1 MNTAERITF
10 KNTRGKT
17 IVGNLRSMNPHAIVL
32 MAPGS
37 CSDKSSQGRFDLY
50 ARGLHEIGL
59 STLAIDFSGCGESDD
74 DFLTIEKEVD
84 DLRSAIHFIHS
95 KGYQKIGLFGN
106 SLGGLISL
114 MAYSPQIVTIAM
126 TGGLTG
132 PMKFDWDKLLSP
144 EQKREREE
152 KGHITVKDCHN
163 MHRKQVL
170 LDQIFFQE
178 FERVNQ
184 EQLLKNVK
192 CPVLMIHGDGDEEER
207 SGHQL
212 SQSGL
217 LYLPKGSEI
226 KVLPGADHGF
236 WGHID
241 QVADLLQNWFGDH
254 LSRKSD
260 PSERSID
267 QSHH

>member
-1 MNTAERITF
+1 MNKAERITF

-17 IVGNLRSMNPHAIVL
+17 LVGNLYVTNPESIVL

-37 CSDKSSQGRFDLY
+37 CSDKSSQGRFDIY
-50 ARGLHEIGL
+50 AKGLHEIGI

-84 DLRSAIHFIHS
+84 DLKSAIRLVQS
-95 KGYQKIGLFGN
+95 EGYQKIGLFGN

-114 MAYSPQIVTIAM
+114 MAYSPQISTIAM

-132 PMKFDWDKLLSP
+132 PVKFEWDKLLTS
-144 EQKREREE
+144 EQKQELQE
-152 KGHITVKDCHN
+152 KAHVTVKNPHN
-163 MHRKQVL
+163 MHRKQVV
-170 LDQIFFQE
+170 LDHTFFQE

-184 EQLLKNVK
+184 KDLLKTIK

-207 SGHQL
+207 AGHQL
-212 SQSGL
+212 SQAGL
-217 LYLPKGSEI
+217 SYLPKGSEI
-226 KVLPGADHGF
+226 KVLSGADHGF

-241 QVADLLQNWFGDH
+241 QAATLLQNWFKEY
-254 LSRKSD
+254 LRKKT
-260 PSERSID
+260 
-267 QSHH
+267 